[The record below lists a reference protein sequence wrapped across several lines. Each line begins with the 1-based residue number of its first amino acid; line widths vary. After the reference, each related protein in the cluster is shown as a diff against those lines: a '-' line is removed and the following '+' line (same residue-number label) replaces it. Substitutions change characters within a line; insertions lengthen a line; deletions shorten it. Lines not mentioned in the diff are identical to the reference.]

1 MVTEN
6 ITGMTVVFIKG
17 ILNMAFDMGMEL
29 GKIKN
34 SLTKELIEWIKN
46 KVQEYILGQENNVI
60 KENSSKIIEMD
71 MVKYIK

>member
-1 MVTEN
+1 MESLMVTEN

-46 KVQEYILGQENNVI
+46 KV
-60 KENSSKIIEMD
+60 
-71 MVKYIK
+71 